1 MLSGRILFLSAH
13 NGCAGHNAAADAQNG
28 EPQGTAAIVAGL
40 RRRCVAWLGGLSGRA
55 ASGTGRGNFNGC
67 FLITADGAFLVL
79 GVLPGCGSFLVN
91 DPLEGVRRSIR
102 LVAAGTFVPVI
113 VHVRFPISTVTM
125 GMGSCPRGHR
135 QIGFDPKALRIAVIA
150 TRM

>member
-1 MLSGRILFLSAH
+1 M
-13 NGCAGHNAAADAQNG
+13 
-28 EPQGTAAIVAGL
+28 
-40 RRRCVAWLGGLSGRA
+40 
-55 ASGTGRGNFNGC
+55 
-67 FLITADGAFLVL
+67 L

-135 QIGFDPKALRIAVIA
+135 QISFDPKALRIAVIA